1 MRVSRVWN
9 FGYAARDQAG
19 LARHLAETAARGLA
33 VPSITPSLY
42 GLPPDRLTTS
52 DAITVSGDQTYA
64 EVEYGLLHAESAG
77 WLVVVAS
84 DHTDSL
90 VGEAN
95 VARGKA
101 ITPDVVSSVA
111 WRFDEVEG
119 DFDQFVLSCEALA
132 DEPVV
137 VQEGTVDALLSP
149 RQLLEIAERRLG
161 PPPPGTSA
169 SRNGRRS
176 RAASHGLA
184 SFERS
189 SAGKPSSRRA
199 KR

>member
-1 MRVSRVWN
+1 MK
-9 FGYAARDQAG
+9 
-19 LARHLAETAARGLA
+19 L
-33 VPSITPSLY
+33 IPSLLVALLIFVY
-42 GLPPDRLTTS
+42 APSLP
-52 DAITVSGDQTYA
+52 AQ
-64 EVEYGLLHAESAG
+64 SAQP
-77 WLVVVAS
+77 
-84 DHTDSL
+84 T
-90 VGEAN
+90 
-95 VARGKA
+95 